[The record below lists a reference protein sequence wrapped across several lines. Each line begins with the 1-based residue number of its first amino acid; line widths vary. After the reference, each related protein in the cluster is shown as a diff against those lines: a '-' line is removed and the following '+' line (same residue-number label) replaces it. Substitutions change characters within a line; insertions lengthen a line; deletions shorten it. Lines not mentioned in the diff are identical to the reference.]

1 MFIQPETAEKTNK
14 KTIYSSNLITLT
26 GQLSA
31 ASLIPASKSAKTTP
45 CFTSEISITSNT
57 SGHILSQLP
66 HEMQSSSTQTLL
78 IDIVLVINII
88 SMISINPKTSNYCE
102 LFALLWIW
110 DWKSSNPIP
119 IRDFFRIISHPS
131 LLGLK
136 PFTHQGWGG
145 ERYKVRDPFRLSS
158 VTLF

>member
-1 MFIQPETAEKTNK
+1 MSKKKAFQYRFISQSERLIESYKLKKKERLFRVVFIQPETAEKTNK

-102 LFALLWIW
+102 LFALL
-110 DWKSSNPIP
+110 
-119 IRDFFRIISHPS
+119 
-131 LLGLK
+131 
-136 PFTHQGWGG
+136 
-145 ERYKVRDPFRLSS
+145 
-158 VTLF
+158 